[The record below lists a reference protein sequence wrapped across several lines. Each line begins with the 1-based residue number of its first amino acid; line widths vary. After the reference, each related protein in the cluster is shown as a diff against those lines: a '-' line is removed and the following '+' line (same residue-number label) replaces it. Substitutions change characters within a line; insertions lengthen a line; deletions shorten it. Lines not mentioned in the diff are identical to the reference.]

1 MSEPLTIHAAEESD
15 TRTDYQRVLLPIGNS
30 LPSHGPDNEICLY
43 GFVQMDGE
51 EPVQTYACS
60 MTPCAWVEA
69 IGFEYAEPAGG
80 AGDCA
85 PFDYAKGECGEL
97 EYGADSC
104 YVDWREVKRN
114 LCGPIFDAEDLD
126 EAREECSANWAT
138 GGQA

>member
-15 TRTDYQRVLLPIGNS
+15 TRTDYQRVCIPAGD
-30 LPSHGPDNEICLY
+30 GTALY
-43 GFVQMDGE
+43 GFVQMDGD
-51 EPVQTYACS
+51 EPVRTYACS

-80 AGDCA
+80 AEDCA

-97 EYGADSC
+97 EYGADSG
-104 YVDWREVKRN
+104 YHDWREVKRN

>member
-15 TRTDYQRVLLPIGNS
+15 TRTDYQRVYIPIPEPEGE
-30 LPSHGPDNEICLY
+30 GAALY
-43 GFVQMDGE
+43 GFVQMDGD

-60 MTPCAWVEA
+60 MTPCAWGEG
-69 IGFEYAEPAGG
+69 ISYLDRN
-80 AGDCA
+80 GD
-85 PFDYAKGECGEL
+85 ECDE
-97 EYGADSC
+97 GADSC